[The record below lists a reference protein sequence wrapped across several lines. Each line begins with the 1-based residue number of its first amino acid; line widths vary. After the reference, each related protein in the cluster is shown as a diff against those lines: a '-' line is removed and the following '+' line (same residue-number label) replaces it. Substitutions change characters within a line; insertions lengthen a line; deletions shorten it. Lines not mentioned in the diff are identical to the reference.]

1 MGNSSDDAIA
11 SYFADLLTEAP
22 ETQANDAPLVSAEPH
37 TAKLPRRELGTGTAL
52 PRPGIE
58 PTRTTSIDTALETLE
73 QHKKQ
78 QLQALLNS
86 QLLIASPEPVPVP
99 VPVPVSVRAPS
110 VPKSLKKVAQ
120 VKPEVADPVD
130 QVLAPSGTSTSKSET
145 RAINEYLA
153 WADNGRPLWA
163 QKPFDILL
171 FQVAGLNLA
180 VPLIALGHIHP
191 ITDELAPVFGQL
203 DWFMGFQP
211 TAAGA
216 IRTVNTAL
224 FVMPERYEPKFAQE
238 AKYVIS
244 IDGMDWG
251 LAVDGVRNPS
261 TLQPEDVTWRSQRT
275 KRPWLAGTV
284 KSAMCALLDIPQM
297 GHLLQSHDRNRSK
310 SQ

>member
-1 MGNSSDDAIA
+1 MGNTSNDAIT

-22 ETQANDAPLVSAEPH
+22 AIQADNAPQPATPAESNDEQ
-37 TAKLPRRELGTGTAL
+37 PRRSEPKAEKAL
-52 PRPGIE
+52 LRQRDERAGPVYP
-58 PTRTTSIDTALETLE
+58 DTVLETLE
-73 QHKKQ
+73 QNKKQ

-86 QLLIASPEPVPVP
+86 QLLVSSPEPLATSEKSAIEPKIVRPVAPPPVVPNP
-99 VPVPVSVRAPS
+99 GAQIPAKDDIFALS
-110 VPKSLKKVAQ
+110 PKARV
-120 VKPEVADPVD
+120 V
-130 QVLAPSGTSTSKSET
+130 
-145 RAINEYLA
+145 NEYLA

-191 ITDELAPVFGQL
+191 ITDELAPIFGQL

-211 TAAGA
+211 TPAGA

-224 FVMPERYEPKFAQE
+224 FVMPERYDPKFVGK

-251 LAVDGVRNPS
+251 LAVEGVHNPS

-297 GHLLQSHDRNRSK
+297 GHLLQSHDRNRSGPR
-310 SQ
+310 